1 MIILN
6 KIQNAIKN
14 SNMSLP
20 VITSSGKVRL
30 TISASDTGNLWKI
43 KYRNFHGLLG
53 KIFST

>member
-53 KIFST
+53 RIFST